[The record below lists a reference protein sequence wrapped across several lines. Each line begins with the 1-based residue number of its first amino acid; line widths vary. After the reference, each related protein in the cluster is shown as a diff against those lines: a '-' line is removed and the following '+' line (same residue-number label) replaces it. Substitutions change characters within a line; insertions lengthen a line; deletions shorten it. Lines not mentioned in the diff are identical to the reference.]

1 VLTLY
6 GNELA
11 INHLILSE
19 KINIGLA
26 DKLLDQVTTDQDQ
39 YDIETNNRLHLHSR
53 HDTKPFSKVVFKAG
67 EYNSIDPKIFIND
80 TSAYGFVS

>member
-39 YDIETNNRLHLHSR
+39 YDRDTTLPRMTFPRR
-53 HDTKPFSKVVFKAG
+53 HIRA
-67 EYNSIDPKIFIND
+67 D
-80 TSAYGFVS
+80 TSAHDTFAHHISARDTCAQCI